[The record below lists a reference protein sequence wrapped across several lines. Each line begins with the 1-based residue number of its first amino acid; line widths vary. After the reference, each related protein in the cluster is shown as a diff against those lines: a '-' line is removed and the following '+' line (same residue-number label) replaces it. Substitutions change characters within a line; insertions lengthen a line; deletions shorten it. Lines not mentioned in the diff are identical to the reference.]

1 MNNQKLTIQ
10 QSITFGNLGKHLKG
24 TISLYIFTL
33 GSAIL
38 GFSVYLF
45 LSTITL
51 QETSYVSWTG
61 EALFWGLI
69 FFLISIFIL
78 FLPIEFSN
86 TFYLFNDSFNDLVI
100 NIISTILTSLFFL
113 IFFQIVIPSQIT
125 ILNEISIIARSVSFS
140 GFIVIPISFFI
151 LNNLPAR
158 IKFFKDYNF
167 STILFLWVI
176 SLQLFL

>member
-51 QETSYVSWTG
+51 QETNYVSWTG

-69 FFLISIFIL
+69 FFLIS
-78 FLPIEFSN
+78 
-86 TFYLFNDSFNDLVI
+86 DI
-100 NIISTILTSLFFL
+100 NS
-113 IFFQIVIPSQIT
+113 
-125 ILNEISIIARSVSFS
+125 
-140 GFIVIPISFFI
+140 
-151 LNNLPAR
+151 
-158 IKFFKDYNF
+158 
-167 STILFLWVI
+167 
-176 SLQLFL
+176 

>member
-51 QETSYVSWTG
+51 QESNYVSWTG

-86 TFYLFNDSFNDLVI
+86 TFYLLNDSFNDLVI
-100 NIISTILTSLFFL
+100 NIIDEK
-113 IFFQIVIPSQIT
+113 PK
-125 ILNEISIIARSVSFS
+125 NM
-140 GFIVIPISFFI
+140 
-151 LNNLPAR
+151 
-158 IKFFKDYNF
+158 Y
-167 STILFLWVI
+167 
-176 SLQLFL
+176 

>member
-1 MNNQKLTIQ
+1 MNNQKLTIH
-10 QSITFGNLGKHLKG
+10 QSITFSSLSKHLKG
-24 TISLYIFTL
+24 TISLYMFTL

-45 LSTITL
+45 ISTINS
-51 QETSYVSWTG
+51 QENVYTSWTG

-86 TFYLFNDSFNDLVI
+86 TFDIFNDSFNDLVI
-100 NIISTILTSLFFL
+100 NIISTIFTSLFFL
-113 IFFQIVIPSQIT
+113 IFFQVLIPNQIS
-125 ILNEISIIARSVSFS
+125 ILNEISIITRSVSFA

-151 LNNLPAR
+151 LNNLSAK
-158 IKFFKDYNF
+158 IKSFKNYNF
-167 STILFLWVI
+167 SIILFIWVV

>member
-24 TISLYIFTL
+24 TISLYMFTL

-51 QETSYVSWTG
+51 QETNCVSWTG

-86 TFYLFNDSFNDLVI
+86 TFYLLNDSFNDLVI
-100 NIISTILTSLFFL
+100 NIISTILTSLFLMLQLTLSRIRSF
-113 IFFQIVIPSQIT
+113 PNETDRSIT
-125 ILNEISIIARSVSFS
+125 SMGVNF
-140 GFIVIPISFFI
+140 
-151 LNNLPAR
+151 
-158 IKFFKDYNF
+158 IKFFLLDLYIHSSFRPN
-167 STILFLWVI
+167 L
-176 SLQLFL
+176 